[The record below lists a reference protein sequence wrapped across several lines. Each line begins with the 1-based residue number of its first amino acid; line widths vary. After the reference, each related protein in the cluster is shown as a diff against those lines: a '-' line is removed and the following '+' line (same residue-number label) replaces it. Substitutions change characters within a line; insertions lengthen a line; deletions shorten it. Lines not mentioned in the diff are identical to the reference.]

1 MTIFNRDVFEPF
13 HISYLLTHI
22 SLFNELFSNLRFT
35 RYIVLYYFFI
45 VLDDSAKEKGYKDT
59 ARLPAYRW
67 SEVYRALKPFLRPFG
82 DSGEG
87 RLDFYHRSLSKAVRK
102 K

>member
-1 MTIFNRDVFEPF
+1 MFLKHFTPVIFKLIYIYIFNVP
-13 HISYLLTHI
+13 
-22 SLFNELFSNLRFT
+22 FSNLRFT
-35 RYIVLYYFFI
+35 RYIILYYIIPLFS
-45 VLDDSAKEKGYKDT
+45 DDSAKEKGYKDT

>member
-1 MTIFNRDVFEPF
+1 MHLTTAWFE
-13 HISYLLTHI
+13 
-22 SLFNELFSNLRFT
+22 FSHLIQDI
-35 RYIVLYYFFI
+35 YSVA
-45 VLDDSAKEKGYKDT
+45 DDSGKENKKKDLQ
-59 ARLPAYRW
+59 RLPAYKW
-67 SEVYRALKPFLRPFG
+67 AEVYRALKPFLRPFG